1 MASEEHMLHAARTVT
16 GDDIE
21 IAGLF
26 EPKGMR
32 GKRLLGSFAGA
43 VIGSTLGDAV
53 GGQIG
58 ETVGDVVGVSAGRYA
73 GGRAGANGGKVRFV
87 VAASP
92 TAVHILQPESP
103 MAITHENLSLRHT
116 FDRSTLTT
124 SVHGKVTVRTLVLTD
139 TATGDEM
146 ELEGSRAPWS
156 HAKETL
162 EYFVAAAR
170 EDDAATVRDGAA
182 AS

>member
-1 MASEEHMLHAARTVT
+1 MASEEHMLNASRAVT

-32 GKRLLGSFAGA
+32 GKRLLGSFGGMLVGGA
-43 VIGSTLGDAV
+43 LGDAV
-53 GGQIG
+53 GGQVGDGIG
-58 ETVGDVVGVSAGRYA
+58 EAIGGGAGRYA
-73 GGRAGANGGKVRFV
+73 GGKAGANQGKVRFV

-92 TAVHILQPESP
+92 TKVYVLQPDSP

-116 FDRSTLTT
+116 FDRSTLST

-139 TATGDEM
+139 TATDDEM
-146 ELEGSRAPWS
+146 ELEGSRMGWS
-156 HAKETL
+156 HSKETL
-162 EYFVAAAR
+162 EYFAAA
-170 EDDAATVRDGAA
+170 ATTNAA
-182 AS
+182 APSTQGATAG